1 MSLKVFIKNFIFLI
15 SCYAPFYVL
24 YKFSIHYLF
33 TRKIVKKRYEEKTQ
47 TYKSLFN
54 SLNFS
59 NDWFSGNIPY
69 WLSIFDKYSFYNRKL
84 NILEIGSWEGMSSLF
99 ILTELPNATLTAVDT
114 WSGSDEHQGKDVL
127 SKIESNFDSNLS
139 RVSNRLNKYK
149 GTSYQY
155 FNDCQ
160 PNQFF
165 DLIFIDGSHFSDDV
179 LIDGVKSFQHLK
191 LNGIMIFDDYFWR
204 IYGRDFDNPCVAI
217 NSFLRLKKDLY
228 RVINV
233 YGQIA
238 IEKIGEEGKL
248 N

>member
-1 MSLKVFIKNFIFLI
+1 MSLKVFLKNILFLI
-15 SCYAPFYVL
+15 VCYAPLSVL
-24 YKFSIHYLF
+24 LNFWINYLI
-33 TRKIVKKRYEEKTQ
+33 TRKVVKKSYFDKMEA
-47 TYKSLFN
+47 YKSMFQA
-54 SLNFS
+54 LNFS

-69 WLSIFDKYSFYNRKL
+69 WLNIFKRHDFYNRKL
-84 NILEIGSWEGMSSLF
+84 DILEIGSWEGMSSLF
-99 ILTELPNATLTAVDT
+99 ILSELQNATLTSVDT
-114 WSGSDEHQGKDVL
+114 WAGSDEHQGDDVL
-127 SKIESNFDSNLS
+127 SKIELNFDSNLS
-139 RVSNRLNKYK
+139 KVSNRLNKYK

-179 LIDGVKSFQHLK
+179 LIDGVKAFQHLK

-204 IYGRDFDNPCVAI
+204 IYSRDFDNPCVAI
-217 NSFLRLKKDLY
+217 NSFLRLKKGLY
-228 RVINV
+228 RVLNV

-238 IEKIGEEGKL
+238 IQKIGEEGHL